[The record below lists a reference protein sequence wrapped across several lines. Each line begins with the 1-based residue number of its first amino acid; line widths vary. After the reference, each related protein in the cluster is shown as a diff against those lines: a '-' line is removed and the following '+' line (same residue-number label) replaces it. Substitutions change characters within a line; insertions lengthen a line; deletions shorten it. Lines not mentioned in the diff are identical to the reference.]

1 MNKIKKEKIA
11 ISVDKPLLTLIDAL
25 VDGTTIRS
33 RSQAMESLLRKGL
46 SQEYVQDAV
55 ILIKKEHQ
63 HLLLEKVNNTELI
76 ISHLELLESA
86 NIRQCYLITKETSTI
101 KKIQA
106 IIPKKSNILFSIINE
121 EEQKG
126 NVHALKLIQER
137 LSTNFAVILGDTFNQ
152 FNLKKMILFHLNK
165 NKIAT
170 VGLMSHNQ
178 PNLYS
183 SVELEGDR
191 IVAFRN
197 KKKSNS
203 FVIDAGIY
211 VFNIMLFQYFDQATK
226 FLEKDVLP
234 KLCAVE
240 QMNGYFTYGKYKHF
254 GEK

>member
-1 MNKIKKEKIA
+1 MKKLKKEKIA

-46 SQEYVQDAV
+46 SQEYVHDAV
-55 ILIKKEHQ
+55 ILVKKEHQ
-63 HLLLEKVNNTELI
+63 HLLLEKINGKELI
-76 ISHLELLESA
+76 AAHLALLESA
-86 NIRQCYLITKETSTI
+86 NIKQCYLVTPQTETT
-101 KKIQA
+101 KKIEE
-106 IIPKKSNILFSIINE
+106 IIPKKSKVAFTIIDE
-121 EEQKG
+121 KEQKG
-126 NVHALKLIQER
+126 NIHALNLVQEKL
-137 LSTNFAVILGDTFNQ
+137 SPNFVVILGDTFNH
-152 FNLKKMILFHLNK
+152 FDLKKMILFHLNK

-178 PNLYS
+178 PSLYS

-197 KKKSNS
+197 KKRSDS
-203 FVIDAGIY
+203 FVIDAGVY
-211 VFNIMLFQYFDQATK
+211 VFNIMLFQYFDTTTK

-240 QMNGYFTYGKYKHF
+240 QMNGYFTYGQYRHF
-254 GEK
+254 GE